1 MFRLIHLLRTS
12 IGSKLGMAA
21 SGLVLLAF
29 LAGHMVGNMKLFQ
42 GQAALND
49 YAVWLQGHP
58 MLWVFRVTMLLF
70 FLFHAYTGVRLAWE
84 NRRARPQAY
93 VRKTYLQ
100 TGIAARFMLLSG
112 TLVLGFLVYHLLH
125 LTLGVVGPQPQP
137 ALDAAGRPDVYAR
150 VVAGFRNPWFSVGY
164 LLALGLLGFH
174 LHHAIA
180 SLFQTLGLHHDTY
193 QGLLRI
199 LSPALTLT
207 IVAGFASV
215 PVSVLTGLIPPP

>member
-1 MFRLIHLLRTS
+1 MLRLIHLLRTS
-12 IGSKLGMAA
+12 IGAKLVMAA

-29 LAGHMVGNMKLFQ
+29 LVVHMVGNMKLFQ

-49 YAVWLQGHP
+49 YAAWLQGHP
-58 MLWVFRVTMLLF
+58 MLWVFRVAMLVF
-70 FLFHAYTGVRLAWE
+70 FGSHAYTGVRLAWE
-84 NRRARPQAY
+84 NLRARPQAY
-93 VRKTYLQ
+93 VRKIHLKS
-100 TGIAARFMLLSG
+100 GIAGRFMLLSG
-112 TLVLGFLVYHLLH
+112 ALVLGFLIYHLLH

-150 VVAGFRNPWFSVGY
+150 VVAGFRDPRFSVGY

-174 LHHAIA
+174 LQHAVA
-180 SLFQTLGLHHDTY
+180 SLFQTLGIHRQTY
-193 QGLLRI
+193 QGLLRMFC
-199 LSPALTLT
+199 PALTLI